1 MAKNTTKAA
10 DPQAATAND
19 EGSREDAS
27 LEEGNAVES
36 SILGLDA
43 LEVDL
48 EASILPRDVT
58 TAGLILHSTFA
69 ESISKQI
76 AARGAI
82 RTAYYC
88 VFGHSLP
95 EAVAVAWSEGGV
107 ALPSPEIV
115 VVIMKRICDTLGV
128 LTEVVSPLK
137 AENFPNNS

>member
-10 DPQAATAND
+10 DLQAAAAND
-19 EGSREDAS
+19 EGTPEDAS
-27 LEEGNAVES
+27 LEEGTAAES
-36 SILGLDA
+36 GILGLDA
-43 LEVDL
+43 PEVGL
-48 EASILPRDVT
+48 EASLLPREVT

-88 VFGHSLP
+88 VFGQSLP

-115 VVIMKRICDTLGV
+115 AVIMKRICETLGV

-137 AENFPNNS
+137 AENFPSNS